1 MTDNEIL
8 LERFVREVVKEMIS
22 DGDIRLVKDVHDAI
36 GIGYYQET
44 IDGGI
49 LRTEA
54 HGELDTSR
62 ELKTYSIY
70 SA

>member
-1 MTDNEIL
+1 MTNNEIL
-8 LERFVREVVKEMIS
+8 LKRFVREVVKEMIS
-22 DGDIRLVKDVHDAI
+22 DGDIKLVRDEHGAI

-44 IDGGI
+44 IDGI
-49 LRTEA
+49 TLRTDD

-62 ELKTYSIY
+62 ELKTYCIY

>member
-8 LERFVREVVKEMIS
+8 LKRFVREVVKEMIS
-22 DGDIRLVKDVHDAI
+22 DGDIKLVRDNHDAI

-44 IDGGI
+44 IDGI
-49 LRTEA
+49 TLRTEV

-62 ELKTYSIY
+62 ELNIHNIY